1 MRVGIE
7 INGVLRDTIGKVTQV
22 YQKNYIESEEPI
34 EQSYKIDESG
44 NTEVIEITDEFKYS
58 MNLPVNSLNL
68 EEHFRF
74 KDKEEFYSFLY
85 EEFSM
90 EIFGHASS
98 TEYTSFNDLNDL
110 YLSLRNEINFSIVS
124 DEISKSKPASL
135 FFLSKFGCLIESVK
149 FYSTHTI
156 NSMWNDVDILLTS
169 NPALLLDYPENKIVI
184 KFDTD
189 YNKEINTNYSIKSLK
204 ELSGLLKQLKDVKN
218 SERTLL
224 S

>member
-7 INGVLRDTIGKVTQV
+7 INGVLRDTIGKIIQV
-22 YQKNYIESEEPI
+22 YQKNYMESEDVV
-34 EQSYKIDESG
+34 EQSFQIDESG
-44 NTEVIEITDEFKYS
+44 NTEIIETIEEFKYS
-58 MNLPVNSLNL
+58 INLPVTTLNL
-68 EEHFRF
+68 EEHFKFR
-74 KDKEEFYSFLY
+74 DKQEFYSFLY

-110 YLSLRNEINFSIVS
+110 YISLRNEIDFSIVS

-156 NSMWNDVDILLTS
+156 NSMWNDIDILLTS

-204 ELSGLLKQLKDVKN
+204 ELSSLLKQIKDVKN